1 MNRIRIDVRF
11 LFFFPFFSFFFFLC
25 WGGVRGQRGWRV
37 AITQNRF
44 RTLSLLAVTA
54 GCVCVGDSTN
64 KGESM
69 HFPQEKTKE
78 EVGREGW
85 GKAER

>member
-1 MNRIRIDVRF
+1 MRMAC
-11 LFFFPFFSFFFFLC
+11 SYYSK
-25 WGGVRGQRGWRV
+25 
-37 AITQNRF
+37 
-44 RTLSLLAVTA
+44 SLPNSLAPRRDSRM
-54 GCVCVGDSTN
+54 CVCVGDSTN